1 MKLLSLI
8 FTVLILLL
16 QYPLWFG
23 KGGWISVISLQK
35 QIDQQVVINN
45 KIQNENDVLKAVVY
59 DLKHGSEV
67 IEAKARFDL
76 GLIKPNETFFLV
88 IGNTN

>member
-1 MKLLSLI
+1 M
-8 FTVLILLL
+8 
-16 QYPLWFG
+16 
-23 KGGWISVISLQK
+23 SVISLQK